1 VLCAKG
7 RAPIRLKA
15 LLCAACSVPRPQFVR
30 QIDEIW
36 GVRCAC
42 RVCALAC
49 PDLTS
54 HPCGRYANLAELSEE
69 DRENKLEVGKIP
81 ARVRGGESSATPT
94 GRVAMVWSI
103 SWLYGRPGRGGGG
116 SGADTT
122 FPSLANVDARR
133 AIMSY
138 STVCIRHLP

>member
-1 VLCAKG
+1 MLCAKG

-54 HPCGRYANLAELSEE
+54 HPCGR
-69 DRENKLEVGKIP
+69 
-81 ARVRGGESSATPT
+81 
-94 GRVAMVWSI
+94 
-103 SWLYGRPGRGGGG
+103 
-116 SGADTT
+116 
-122 FPSLANVDARR
+122 
-133 AIMSY
+133 
-138 STVCIRHLP
+138 

>member
-1 VLCAKG
+1 MLCAKG

-69 DRENKLEVGKIP
+69 DRENKLEVGKRSQHACGVER
-81 ARVRGGESSATPT
+81 ARP
-94 GRVAMVWSI
+94 
-103 SWLYGRPGRGGGG
+103 RPRAGWRW
-116 SGADTT
+116 SGA
-122 FPSLANVDARR
+122 SLGSMADRDEEGAEVARTPLFHR
-133 AIMSY
+133 WLMSTRDEL
-138 STVCIRHLP
+138 S